1 MIRHT
6 LIRWSGALAVSAL
19 LLSGCGRSRE
29 ASPTPGP
36 SVGSAHGPSAAVRT
50 AKSPCALLTRA
61 EVEKAMGE
69 PVAGEGSAE
78 FDECKWTGAAHDDDT
93 LSLDVDDPDVLKQVV
108 TGNGVGG
115 HLPTESVVGVG
126 DEAMYGANMRILFFR
141 KGTTGFTIQIATEA
155 SLMARS
161 SEKDHE
167 VILAKAVLGRL

>member
-6 LIRWSGALAVSAL
+6 LIRWSGALATSAL
-19 LLSGCGRSRE
+19 LLAGCGRSRE

-36 SVGSAHGPSAAVRT
+36 SVGSAHGARAEVAT
-50 AKSPCALLTRA
+50 AKAPCTLLTRA

-69 PVAGEGSAE
+69 PVAGEGSTE
-78 FDECKWTGAAHDDDT
+78 FDECTWTGAAHDDDK
-93 LSLDVDDPDVLKQVV
+93 LSLDVDDPAVLRQVV
-108 TGNGVGG
+108 TGNGGGG
-115 HLPTESVVGVG
+115 HVANEPVVDVG
-126 DEAMYGANMRILFFR
+126 DEALYQTNLKILFFR

-155 SLMARS
+155 GAMARS